1 MEPKTNN
8 YQIDDRSS
16 SSDELEIE
24 SRDDKM

>member
-1 MEPKTNN
+1 MESKTNN